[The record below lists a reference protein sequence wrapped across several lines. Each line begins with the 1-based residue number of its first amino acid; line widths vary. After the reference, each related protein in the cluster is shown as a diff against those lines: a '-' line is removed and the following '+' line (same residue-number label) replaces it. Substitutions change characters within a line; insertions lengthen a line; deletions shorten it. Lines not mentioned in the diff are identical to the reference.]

1 MKNNQ
6 LSNFNRNMMLL
17 TLLLGSF
24 LMLLSET
31 FLNNGLPAIM
41 AELHVSQE
49 NAQWLSTGYY
59 MVTGLMIP
67 LSGWMFNRFP
77 IKRTYIT
84 LLFIFLAGSLLA
96 YFSPNFS
103 FLLIGR
109 LIQAIAA
116 GAVVPL
122 VQNIVLIL
130 FPKEQRGLVLGIT
143 GIIIAFAPAI
153 GPTLSGYIIDTSG
166 WRNLFLLLI
175 PITVVILLGSFFV
188 IYNIN
193 PVSKE
198 HIDSL
203 SFLYSLIGFGTL
215 LYSLS
220 LISNTGNL
228 SILSIVFLII
238 GCIFIWIFAQRQF
251 KVKNPLINLSVFTN
265 KTFTLTTFLSG
276 ISNIALLGVELVIP
290 LYLQDVHQVS
300 AFVSGLI
307 LMPGAILMGIL
318 NPITGKLY
326 DKLGIKKLSLIGYS
340 ILALGTLPM
349 IWFSPAT
356 SLTFVTIVYAI
367 RILGIA
373 FVLMPTFTAAMN
385 SLPNDLAIHGNAA
398 SSTFRQVFGS
408 LGTAILMMVVTLVT
422 SNSSHNHITALNHG
436 YQAAFIIS
444 FIMAILGL
452 VLSFA
457 LKKEK

>member
-49 NAQWLSTGYY
+49 NVQWLSTGYY

-77 IKRTYIT
+77 IRKTYIT
-84 LLFIFLAGSLLA
+84 LLFIFLIGSALA
-96 YFSPNFS
+96 CFS
-103 FLLIGR
+103 FNFPLLLLGR
-109 LIQAIAA
+109 LIQAISA
-116 GAVVPL
+116 GAVIPL

-130 FPKEQRGLVLGIT
+130 FPKEKRGLILGIT

-166 WRNLFLLLI
+166 WRSLFLLLI
-175 PITVVILLGSFFV
+175 PITVLILLSAFFV
-188 IYNIN
+188 VHNIN
-193 PVSKE
+193 PTSKKRV
-198 HIDSL
+198 DSL
-203 SFLYSLIGFGTL
+203 SFFYSLIGFGSL

-220 LISNTGNL
+220 LISNTGNP
-228 SILSIVFLII
+228 SILSIIFLII

-265 KTFTLTTFLSG
+265 KTFTLTTLLSG
-276 ISNIALLGVELVIP
+276 ISNVALLGVELVIP

-318 NPITGKLY
+318 NPITGNLY
-326 DKLGIKKLSLIGYS
+326 DKWGIKKMSIIGYAILS
-340 ILALGTLPM
+340 IGTLPM
-349 IWFSPAT
+349 IWFTPT
-356 SLTFVTIVYAI
+356 TNLVFITIVYAI

-373 FVLMPTFTAAMN
+373 FVLMPTFTAAIN
-385 SLPNDLAIHGNAA
+385 SLHDDLAIHGNAA

-408 LGTAILMMVVTLVT
+408 LGTAILMMIVTLVT
-422 SNSSHNHITALNHG
+422 SNSSHNHILSLNRG
-436 YQAAFIIS
+436 YQAAFIFS
-444 FIMAILGL
+444 FIMAVIGL

>member
-356 SLTFVTIVYAI
+356 SLTFVIIVYAI